1 MTGIA
6 DKILRRVRS
15 KGRGKWVCTPK
26 DFLDL
31 GSRSSV
37 DRALSRLAEKGDL
50 RRIGHGFY
58 DLPRFSEFL
67 GRFVVPDVYS
77 AVAAIVRRD
86 GIRIMANGMACAN
99 RLRLTTAVSVK
110 PDYITDGATRNVE
123 VGGHTIH
130 LHHAAPG
137 VTYWFGKESAYVAIA
152 LLWLGPHASR
162 DPRVIPTL
170 RQMLSD
176 DIKKELAQ
184 NSAHL
189 PGWALPIVHDV
200 VDARAEAA

>member
-6 DKILRRVRS
+6 DKILRRTRS
-15 KGRGKWVCTPK
+15 RGRGKWVCTPK

-31 GSRSSV
+31 GSRSAV
-37 DRALSRLAEKGDL
+37 DKALSRLVKNGDL

-58 DLPRFSEFL
+58 DLPRFSKFL
-67 GRFVVPDVYS
+67 GHFAVPDIYS

-86 GIRIMANGMACAN
+86 GIRIMDNGMACAN
-99 RLRLTTAVSVK
+99 WLRLTTAVSVK
-110 PDYITDGATRNVE
+110 PDYITDGATRNIE

-130 LHHAAPG
+130 LHHVSPR
-137 VTYWFGKESAYVAIA
+137 VTYWFGKKSAPVAIA
-152 LLWLGPHASR
+152 LLWLGPYASR

-170 RQMLSD
+170 RQTLPD

-189 PGWALPIVHDV
+189 PGWAWLIVRDV